1 MIDIYDSESIVKAY
15 RLLNKKCEAIDRF
28 VENHA
33 YYFGP
38 CSYEFSAVDVYNNM
52 LELMTRKNKL
62 INFKLIVDS
71 AVNRLPE
78 KDKKILYLKMNYNL
92 SLAEICGVL
101 ELKERTCFRH
111 IERAYE
117 NLADMLNGSKYCE
130 KLERLIRKED
140 WIIDM
145 RDAIETKHLA
155 YRSVRL

>member
-33 YYFGP
+33 HYFGP
-38 CSYEFSAVDVYNNM
+38 CSFEFSAVDVYNNI
-52 LELMTRKNKL
+52 LELMTRKNEL

-71 AVNRLPE
+71 AVNVLPE

-92 SLAEICGVL
+92 SLSEICGVL

-111 IERAYE
+111 IERAYLD
-117 NLADMLNGSKYCE
+117 LAEALNHSRYSDKLE
-130 KLERLIRKED
+130 KLIRREE
-140 WIIDM
+140 WIVDM
-145 RDAIETKHLA
+145 RDVIETKHMA